1 MKLNGLG
8 KTMILFKRKQR
19 RFVTLRDIYLDDVRA
34 VFFPRTF
41 HEKYRYLGNIPWKED
56 GVYFDAI
63 LPLILLM
70 EYEAK
75 PWWCPRWFLRYLFL
89 FGSDNSMVR
98 VRNSRL
104 HNLLAKL
111 TKGTFM
117 FDWKTKWEWYD
128 LRISV
133 AGSERVM
140 NLADD
145 IERCFYDRYSK
156 EKD

>member
-1 MKLNGLG
+1 
-8 KTMILFKRKQR
+8 
-19 RFVTLRDIYLDDVRA
+19 
-34 VFFPRTF
+34 
-41 HEKYRYLGNIPWKED
+41 
-56 GVYFDAI
+56 
-63 LPLILLM
+63 M

-98 VRNSRL
+98 VRNRRL

-145 IERCFYDRYSK
+145 IERSFYDRYSK
-156 EKD
+156 EKE